1 MALIKLNKS
10 RLILSGLV
18 LFTLIVYLL
27 TSPGNTAYNYF
38 TRLADA
44 FIHGKYYLKESTPWL
59 SELIPSEPN
68 RFFVV
73 YPPMPAILLTPFV
86 GMFGINFP
94 QQYLAHI
101 LGVGIAAFS
110 FLISLHFKKN
120 LKQAIWVFLTIAIGS
135 IIWYLSSVGSSWY
148 LGQLSSAF
156 FLIAAIYESLTKKR
170 LWLIS
175 MFLGAVY
182 LSRVH
187 VVLSAPFFLYLLKDN
202 LKSIKSWLQIIIP
215 GGMFVFFD
223 WIYNFV
229 RYGSIFNKGY
239 FLIPGTMDEPWFA
252 KGIMHPS
259 YIIEDLRVAFL
270 AGPIILK
277 EPPFVQPSW
286 AGMALWL
293 TTPAF
298 LLAIFAPFKKPIVR
312 MAWLSIF
319 LIFLVV
325 GMHGG
330 TGFTQFG
337 YRFAVDFYP
346 FLILLMIMTVSK
358 TGLKKYHWVLLIWSV
373 VVNLWGVLWINK
385 FGWVSY

>member
-1 MALIKLNKS
+1 MTKIIINKTLKILIP
-10 RLILSGLV
+10 LS

-38 TRLADA
+38 THLADA
-44 FIHGKYYLKESTPWL
+44 FIHGRYYLTEQIPWFT
-59 SELIPSEPN
+59 ELIPDAPN

-73 YPPMPAILLTPFV
+73 YPPMPAILSIPFV
-86 GMFGINFP
+86 AIFGVDFP
-94 QQYLAHI
+94 QQYLTHV
-101 LGVGIAAFS
+101 LGIGIAIVS
-110 FLISLHFKKN
+110 FLLSLHYKKDT
-120 LKQAIWVFLTIAIGS
+120 KQAIWVYLTIAIGS
-135 IIWYLSSVGSSWY
+135 IIWFLSSQGSAWY
-148 LGQLSSAF
+148 LGQITSAF

-175 MFLGAVY
+175 IFLGAVY

-187 VVLSAPFFLYLLKDN
+187 VVLSAPFFLYVLKDN
-202 LKSIKSWLQIIIP
+202 LKSVRSWAQLIIP
-215 GGMFVFFD
+215 GSIFVFFD
-223 WIYNFV
+223 WVYNYV
-229 RYGSIFNKGY
+229 RYGSILNKGY
-239 FLIPGTMDEPWFA
+239 FLIPGTMDEPWFS

-259 YIIEDLRVAFL
+259 YIIEDLKVAFL
-270 AGPIILK
+270 AGPLILK
-277 EPPFVQPSW
+277 EFPYIQPSW

-293 TTPAF
+293 TTPAL
-298 LLAIFAPFKKPIVR
+298 LLAIFAPFKKPIVKF
-312 MAWLSIF
+312 AWLSIF

-358 TGLKKYHWVLLIWSV
+358 TGLKKYHWVLLIWSI